1 MTLTN
6 KTIWFPEP
14 HKAEI
19 REEPVREPGED
30 EILVRTSRT
39 LVSTGTEMTAYCRDF
54 LPGTNWEKYFSCP
67 YKPGYNNVGTVVAVG
82 KGVDESLVGK
92 RVATLGNHAAYVT
105 MNIYGGR
112 SADSDHLESSKTP
125 KYNIVPDGIDD
136 DDAVFFTIAE
146 IVMNGVRASRIQ
158 WGECAAVYGLGLLGQ
173 FATRFMRLSGAFPV
187 FAVDLADHRLGLLPD
202 DPAIIRVNPSKE
214 PVADAIARVLG
225 SRKVD
230 VVLEVT
236 GNSKLLPEQ
245 ARQLRQKGRLVLIG
259 SAKRPIEFNFE
270 DDLSQPSISIIG
282 AHNYSH
288 PVFPQ
293 PDYPWTISRHID
305 YYFDLLKYGQIDV
318 KPLVGRKISY
328 LEAPEAYVALEKN
341 RGDEMGV
348 IFDWTE
354 A

>member
-1 MTLTN
+1 MPLTN

-19 REEPVREPGED
+19 REEAVREPGVD

-39 LVSTGTEMTAYCRDF
+39 LVSTGTEMTAYCHDF

-67 YKPGYNNVGTVVAVG
+67 YVPGYNNVGTVVSVG
-82 KGVDESLVGK
+82 KGVDASLVSK

-125 KYNIVPDGIDD
+125 KYNLVPDGIDD

-173 FATRFMRLSGAFPV
+173 FAARFMRLSGAIPV
-187 FAVDLADHRLGLLPD
+187 FAVDLSDHRLGLLPD
-202 DPAIIRVNPSKE
+202 DPAIFRVNPSRE
-214 PVADAIARVLG
+214 SAADAIARVLG
-225 SRKVD
+225 KRKVD
-230 VVLEVT
+230 AVLEVT
-236 GNSKLLPEQ
+236 GNSRLLPEQ
-245 ARQLRQKGRLVLIG
+245 ARLLRQKGRLVLIG
-259 SAKRPIEFNFE
+259 SAKHPVEFNFE
-270 DDLSQPSISIIG
+270 DDCSQPSISIIG

-288 PVFPQ
+288 PIFPQ
-293 PDYPWTISRHID
+293 PDYPWTISRDID
-305 YYFDLLKYGQIDV
+305 YFFELLKYRQIDV
-318 KPLVGRKISY
+318 KPLVGRKIDY
-328 LEAPEAYVALEKN
+328 REAPEAYRELEKD
-341 RGDEMGV
+341 RGNQMGV
-348 IFDWTE
+348 IFDWSE